1 MVAYFT
7 TTKLAKRSVVHDRAM
22 NDGFERVH

>member
-7 TTKLAKRSVVHDRAM
+7 VTKLAKRSVVDGRVV
-22 NDGFERVH
+22 NDGFERVQ